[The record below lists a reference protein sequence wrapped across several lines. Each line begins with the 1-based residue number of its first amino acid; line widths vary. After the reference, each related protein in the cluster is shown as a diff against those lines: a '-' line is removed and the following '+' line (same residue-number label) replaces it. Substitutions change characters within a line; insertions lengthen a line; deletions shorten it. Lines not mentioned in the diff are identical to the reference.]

1 MGRRYNWFVN
11 KTATIHFARKECKS
25 TEISHNINLE
35 LEAQWAEVIGLITI
49 RGAAIYSWF

>member
-11 KTATIHFARKECKS
+11 KTATIPFARKECKS
-25 TEISHNINLE
+25 TEFSHNIDLE

-49 RGAAIYSWF
+49 RGAGIYSWF